1 MGTYIMASIDEIK
14 EKLKEICTGVISID
28 TAFADIDAGQTSQ
41 EIVNKVFEYLQ
52 SEEVSILKNHKLFV
66 NAVVFNE
73 NGYAE
78 HRSTLW
84 TADDKDMSVM
94 WQNEKK
100 VGVFLKALANP
111 LRFPGCR
118 LLTWTPGF

>member
-1 MGTYIMASIDEIK
+1 
-14 EKLKEICTGVISID
+14 
-28 TAFADIDAGQTSQ
+28 
-41 EIVNKVFEYLQ
+41 VNKVFEYLQ

-111 LRFPGCR
+111 L
-118 LLTWTPGF
+118 